1 MKIRANNLTALRATL
16 VQVIFLITLVFN
28 SFGQGEANYWY
39 FSTNIGLDF
48 NSAPPT
54 VLNAGNPNGAGQ
66 TVESSTTVSTAAG
79 DYLFSTNGNYVFDG
93 GLNQVATNLATTT
106 NASQG
111 NIVMPVPGT
120 TDQYYVCTV
129 DAADGGCSGG
139 VPAGSDRGARYR
151 IFTVSGTGAGNLT
164 MGGEST
170 AVSSGVAECQLAVPK
185 TDGSDDFWWIVHER
199 GNNTFKVYSVTAGGI
214 SLSSNQSVGFSFG
227 ACDYV
232 SVLKSNTCYDQ
243 LALAVSGQVHL
254 FDFDA
259 STGTISNPSSTTLA
273 GAYGLEFSTNGDYLY
288 VSTNEVSPQAV
299 YQYDISSGTFGA
311 QSNLGNL
318 SGQLRGGHLQL
329 GPDGNIYAASQ
340 KGWNAIGAGEAGPL
354 YIGVITNI
362 DAAGATFTPNY
373 LTVNNNNQFLSMG
386 LPTFLKSYVSSIT
399 SVEIDGITASSTTV
413 CEGDNVNLTVAIDGT
428 AAGTATWIID
438 GGAPIVSASVN
449 HTFSTAGS
457 IPVQVQLT
465 DNCGRPVDET
475 LNIEVLP
482 VQIPTVST
490 SCPGPSGTGT
500 GPNAANYI
508 WYDAAS
514 GGNVLATGASYSP
527 PSAPAT
533 VWVEDATP
541 LSGPYTTGATA
552 AQGWGTDATTG
563 DYNFDAAVDVIITE
577 FKVTGALWTGG
588 NFNVDVEIR
597 DGSSTLIASQTG
609 LVIAEMGETTI
620 SGLSLVVPA
629 GTNYTM
635 SLTGGSYQPSS
646 GTPASEPGIITVASS
661 DVFYDVVVEEAYPCN
676 QRLQV
681 DFTSC
686 CSQPTPTLSLTTGTN
701 PFCEGDNFTLT
712 ASTSESNPVYR
723 WYQDGVEITGHTAAT
738 LTVAS
743 AALTDAGD
751 YTVEVVSSDG
761 CGASSSASSAVT
773 ITVNEK
779 PTDPTITVN
788 PNQTTFCEGETYDLT
803 ASSTVGSGTIT
814 YTWSGDGSGTT
825 NPLSGTTTAGS
836 YNYIVTATANGCDAD
851 NTASQAIT
859 VNEKPTDPTIT
870 VNPNQTTFCA
880 GEAYDL
886 TASSTVGSGTITYTW
901 SGDGSGTTNPL
912 SGTTTAG
919 SYTYIVTATANGCDA
934 DNTASQGI
942 TVNAIPT
949 ATISGGGDICDDGVT
964 TANLSIDFT
973 GTAPFSVDVERN
985 AGAFSTE
992 STSSDP
998 HTVTTTQ
1005 DGTYTI
1011 TNLSDGN
1018 CAGTTSGT
1026 ATVNYYDDVVA
1037 TASMECD
1044 DVNAALANDEF
1055 QIRVTVTQGDL
1066 ASINITEL
1074 TAHGVNF
1081 TDQGGGVWLSDA
1093 INEINSV
1100 DINVTD
1106 ANDCNGGVDIT
1117 GLQQQCSC
1125 PATGTITL
1133 TGSDPVCPG
1142 DNSSLEVQFSTTVG
1156 SGPFNVTV
1164 THPISGAST
1173 TNSATS
1179 PLSITIN
1186 EVGAYSAT
1194 IEDVGNGCTVS
1205 AIGSVSLSNH
1215 TPPTATI
1222 SGTETICNDGVT
1234 TANLSIDFT
1243 GTAPFSVDVERNAG
1257 AFSTESTSSDPHTVT
1272 TTQDGTYT
1280 ITNLSDGNCAGTTS
1294 GTATV
1299 SYYDDVVATASM
1311 ECDDVNAALA
1321 NDEFQIRVTV
1331 TQGDLAS
1338 INITE
1343 LTAHGVN
1350 FTDQGGGVWLSDA
1363 VNELNSVDI
1372 NVTDAND
1379 CNGGIDI
1386 TGLQQQC
1393 TCPTTATATITGTN
1407 PICPGGSSTLEVS
1420 FAGGTGPFDVTLTEP
1435 SGTQNQTSVTSPAT
1449 FTISDAGT
1457 YTATVTNNGDACDAN
1472 TAGVDLTEHTPP
1484 TATISG
1490 TETICN
1496 DGVTT
1501 ANLSIDFTGT
1511 APFSVDVERNAG
1523 AFSTESTSSDPHTVT
1538 TTQDGTYTI
1547 TNLSDGNC
1555 AGTTSGTATVSYYDD
1570 VVATASMECDDV
1582 NAALANDEF
1591 QIRVTVTQGD
1601 LASINITE
1609 LTAHGVNFTDQGGGV
1624 WLSDAVNESNTVDI
1638 NVTDANDCN
1647 GGIDITGLQQQC
1659 TCPTTA
1665 TATITGTNPICPGGS
1680 STLEV
1685 SFAGGTGPFDVT
1697 LTEPSGTQNQTSVT
1711 SPATFTISD
1720 AGNYTATVTNNGD
1733 ACDAT
1738 TTTVTLNHTTPV
1750 TPTVDISV
1758 DNNPICIGDFPT
1770 FTAAGTN
1777 HGGTP
1782 TYYWYIDGNLDGT
1795 SATASYTPS
1804 TILFDNQQVQVTV
1817 ETSETCVTVDTAQST
1832 TIIMDVENT
1841 PNPSLSTPSAIC
1853 EDGQTTITASPT
1865 SGTSTLTWFLDG
1877 VQRPE
1882 TGTSVT
1888 IDGTEDAG
1896 TWTVEEDNGVCPAA
1910 TSTGVTAQVD
1920 NIPGVYAGTDQTFF
1934 LGNSITIDGS
1944 TTSTSGT
1951 ISWNPN
1957 TELTN
1962 ETTAT
1967 PVFTPTTGTIYTL
1980 EMTVTDGA
1988 CTATDEVVITVR
2000 EPIKIPNVFTPNGDN
2015 ENEVW
2020 EISGLTSYP
2029 SATLEVFNRWG
2040 TPVYKDTGIIT
2051 PWDGMRSGEEMPVA
2065 TYYFILTLTADDEP
2079 ITGSVTLVR

>member
-1 MKIRANNLTALRATL
+1 MKRILTTTIAMLGTL
-16 VQVIFLITLVFN
+16 GMVM
-28 SFGQGEANYWY
+28 SQGEANRWY
-39 FSTNIGLDF
+39 FSRYIGLDF

-54 VLNAGNPNGAGQ
+54 VLNEGNPNGVGQ
-66 TVESSTTVSTAAG
+66 TIESSTTVSTAAG

-93 GLNQVATNLATTT
+93 GLNQISSGLSTTT
-106 NASQG
+106 NAAQG

-120 TDQYYVCTV
+120 SDQYYVCTV
-129 DAADGGCSGG
+129 DAASSGCGGGFPTG
-139 VPAGSDRGARYR
+139 TDRGARYR
-151 IFTVSGTGAGNLT
+151 VFTVTGTGTGNLT
-164 MGGEST
+164 MGSESV
-170 AVSSGVAECQLAVPK
+170 AVASGVAECQLAVPK
-185 TDGSDDFWWIVHER
+185 TDGSDDFWWIFHLR
-199 GNNTFKVYSVTAGGI
+199 GANTFKVYSVEAGGI
-214 SLSSNQSVGFSFG
+214 TFDHDDNVGYVFG
-227 ACDYV
+227 GCEYV
-232 SVLKSNTCYDQ
+232 SVMKANNCYDQ
-243 LALAVSGQVHL
+243 IALASSGQVQL

-259 STGTISNPSSTTLA
+259 NSGTISNPRTTALP
-273 GAYGLEFSTNGDYLY
+273 GAYGLEFSSSGDYLY
-288 VSTNEVSPQAV
+288 VSTNEVSPQEV
-299 YQYDISSGTFGA
+299 YQFDISGGTLPA
-311 QSNLGNL
+311 PSNLGL
-318 SGQLRGGHLQL
+318 LFGQLRGGHLQL

-340 KGWNAIGAGEAGPL
+340 RSWDPIGAGDSGPL

-362 DAAGATFTPNY
+362 DSPGATFNPNY
-373 LTVNNNNQFLSMG
+373 LAINNDGQFLSMG

-413 CEGDNVNLTVAIDGT
+413 CEGDNVNLTVAIDGA
-428 AAGTATWIID
+428 AAGAATWIID
-438 GGAPIVSASVN
+438 GGSPIISDTVN
-449 HTFSTAGS
+449 YTFNTAGN

-514 GGNVLATGASYSP
+514 GGNVLATGASYNP

-773 ITVNEK
+773 ITVNSI
-779 PTDPTITVN
+779 PTITAISN
-788 PNQTTFCEGETYDLT
+788 DGPACEG
-803 ASSTVGSGTIT
+803 GTIT
-814 YTWSGDGSGTT
+814 LSVTVSGSPTFSWTGPNSYTSST
-825 NPLSGTTTAGS
+825 
-836 YNYIVTATANGCDAD
+836 
-851 NTASQAIT
+851 
-859 VNEKPTDPTIT
+859 EDPT
-870 VNPNQTTFCA
+870 
-880 GEAYDL
+880 
-886 TASSTVGSGTITYTW
+886 
-901 SGDGSGTTNPL
+901 
-912 SGTTTAG
+912 
-919 SYTYIVTATANGCDA
+919 
-934 DNTASQGI
+934 
-942 TVNAIPT
+942 
-949 ATISGGGDICDDGVT
+949 VT
-964 TANLSIDFT
+964 TSATSAMA
-973 GTAPFSVDVERN
+973 GTY
-985 AGAFSTE
+985 
-992 STSSDP
+992 
-998 HTVTTTQ
+998 TVTTTENGCTDTDQ
-1005 DGTYTI
+1005 TTVTVTPLPSGSGSISPTAAVCEGTTETYTI
-1011 TNLSDGN
+1011 SGISDATSYTWSADNGATTTGSTSTSEDITAGSTDFTITVTPENSCGTSTPITQNITVNGN
-1018 CAGTTSGT
+1018 TGAAGSITGTTSICDNQSNEGFSIASVT
-1026 ATVNYYDDVVA
+1026 NATSY
-1037 TASMECD
+1037 TW
-1044 DVNAALANDEF
+1044 
-1055 QIRVTVTQGDL
+1055 TVTGDGSITSGQGTT
-1066 ASINITEL
+1066 NITVDFGTMSSYTIEVTPSGL
-1074 TAHGVNF
+1074 CGDGAPSQLVVN
-1081 TDQGGGVWLSDA
+1081 
-1093 INEINSV
+1093 N
-1100 DINVTD
+1100 
-1106 ANDCNGGVDIT
+1106 
-1117 GLQQQCSC
+1117 
-1125 PATGTITL
+1125 
-1133 TGSDPVCPG
+1133 TGSVAAAISISQNPDPVCSGSDADIVANVTGGGATPTIEWWVDG
-1142 DNSSLEVQFSTTVG
+1142 VLEATNNNTTYTLSSPTGTESVEAILTNSSLACATGIPVTSNTLGV
-1156 SGPFNVTV
+1156 NVE
-1164 THPISGAST
+1164 AQ
-1173 TNSATS
+1173 
-1179 PLSITIN
+1179 
-1186 EVGAYSAT
+1186 
-1194 IEDVGNGCTVS
+1194 
-1205 AIGSVSLSNH
+1205 
-1215 TPPTATI
+1215 PTA
-1222 SGTETICNDGVT
+1222 
-1234 TANLSIDFT
+1234 
-1243 GTAPFSVDVERNAG
+1243 
-1257 AFSTESTSSDPHTVT
+1257 
-1272 TTQDGTYT
+1272 
-1280 ITNLSDGNCAGTTS
+1280 
-1294 GTATV
+1294 
-1299 SYYDDVVATASM
+1299 
-1311 ECDDVNAALA
+1311 
-1321 NDEFQIRVTV
+1321 
-1331 TQGDLAS
+1331 
-1338 INITE
+1338 
-1343 LTAHGVN
+1343 
-1350 FTDQGGGVWLSDA
+1350 
-1363 VNELNSVDI
+1363 
-1372 NVTDAND
+1372 
-1379 CNGGIDI
+1379 DI
-1386 TGLQQQC
+1386 T
-1393 TCPTTATATITGTN
+1393 
-1407 PICPGGSSTLEVS
+1407 
-1420 FAGGTGPFDVTLTEP
+1420 DP
-1435 SGTQNQTSVTSPAT
+1435 SGTSKTINTTSTTLTA
-1449 FTISDAGT
+1449 AGI
-1457 YTATVTNNGDACDAN
+1457 G
-1472 TAGVDLTEHTPP
+1472 AGE
-1484 TATISG
+1484 SG
-1490 TETICN
+1490 MW
-1496 DGVTT
+1496 
-1501 ANLSIDFTGT
+1501 SK
-1511 APFSVDVERNAG
+1511 PNAG
-1523 AFSTESTSSDPHTVT
+1523 
-1538 TTQDGTYTI
+1538 
-1547 TNLSDGNC
+1547 
-1555 AGTTSGTATVSYYDD
+1555 
-1570 VVATASMECDDV
+1570 
-1582 NAALANDEF
+1582 
-1591 QIRVTVTQGD
+1591 
-1601 LASINITE
+1601 
-1609 LTAHGVNFTDQGGGV
+1609 DQGNLV
-1624 WLSDAVNESNTVDI
+1624 APLN
-1638 NVTDANDCN
+1638 
-1647 GGIDITGLQQQC
+1647 
-1659 TCPTTA
+1659 
-1665 TATITGTNPICPGGS
+1665 
-1680 STLEV
+1680 
-1685 SFAGGTGPFDVT
+1685 
-1697 LTEPSGTQNQTSVT
+1697 
-1711 SPATFTISD
+1711 
-1720 AGNYTATVTNNGD
+1720 
-1733 ACDAT
+1733 
-1738 TTTVTLNHTTPV
+1738 TTTVTLQDLNSFESGIGDGTTEICWTVSTATGACPDAQECVNVIRQDVSVPNVRPYSDTICESNLPHANIPGDPAPNTGAGETGTWSGVGGAPFTQVGDDLQPDIITSGVYQYVYTIENSGLGVTNRDTVTLQVDASPGTADAGSNQSICATNYTLTGTTPTTGTGLWTGSGVTFDDASSPTATVSGLSTGVNTLTWTVSNGVCPADVSTVDITVSGSVTSPDAGTYPALCETQTSLSLNANSPGSGETGTWSVSGPGTITDVNNPNATLTITGAGTIDITWTISNGVCSPDPFNSTSITVESAPDVAVAGSDSTICGDNITLYANTPSPGTGMWTQAGGSGTGTITSPTSPTSTVTGISGTIILEWEVTNGSACSSNTDQVEITSTGIV
-1750 TPTVDISV
+1750 TPTVDIAV
-1758 DNNPICIGDFPT
+1758 DNNPICIGDIPT
-1770 FTAAGTN
+1770 FTASPTN
-1777 HGGTP
+1777 EGSSP
-1782 TYYWYIDGNLDGT
+1782 TYNWYLDGVLQQ
-1795 SATASYTPS
+1795 SSSS
-1804 TILFDNQQVQVTV
+1804 TTYNPGILFDNQQVYV
-1817 ETSETCVTVDTAQST
+1817 ELESSLSCAVPTTAQST
-1832 TIIMDVENT
+1832 TITMDVENT